1 MVQQDVQDGAVAVLR
16 RRVKRAL
23 AVHVDDIDQGSV
35 LEQHLDGVR
44 VVVAGSTVQGRPS
57 HPVGD
62 GGQVV
67 ARGE

>member
-1 MVQQDVQDGAVAVLR
+1 MVQQDVQNGAMAVLR
-16 RRVKRAL
+16 RRVKRTL

-35 LEQHLDGVR
+35 LKQQLDGVG
-44 VVVAGSTVQGRPS
+44 VVVAGGAVQGCSS
-57 HPVGD
+57 HPIGD